1 MTVGELGPR
10 VRLVLCVVVQRCVV
24 CVLHEVSRI
33 AAAVAPDGR
42 HARYNAEPS
51 LMRVAVR
58 TSVAV
63 RADVVPGSSADVVR
77 GSSADVARGSAR
89 GCVHASEQAVA
100 NVFERPTPIGG

>member
-63 RADVVPGSSADVVR
+63 RADVVR